1 MKAAAA
7 RGALPIPAEDLLQVL
22 FHLRGEK
29 DLRDDIL
36 QTIGSMSEGTL
47 TAVAADPGTPPPM
60 LDFLVRSAF
69 KRAEVMEKLL
79 LNPAT
84 PDQTLQLAAQHGPVS
99 LLELLMLNQVRLTRV
114 PAIIQTMLAN
124 PAVTLSIRR
133 RLKEI
138 WELHQAESA
147 DRGALEVRR
156 AEDAREAAAAE
167 AAARAKDEAE
177 TQAKAAAE
185 AEASKAAEEGDPAA
199 ESEPSL
205 QELAEMV
212 GLEGLDD
219 LDDLGESEL
228 DAAVLEGLQE
238 DGAAPDERRLAERLM
253 TMSVAEKVQLAL
265 KGDRSAR
272 TLLIR
277 ESSKLIQEA
286 VIKSPK
292 ITENEVET
300 FASLRSLSQD
310 VLRMISLNRE
320 YTKTYSIVL
329 NLIKNPRCPQPQA
342 ISLMPNLQQ
351 RDLKFLLKDK
361 NVGEGIRRQ
370 AKLIMEKRKKR

>member
-29 DLRDDIL
+29 DLREDIL
-36 QTIGSMSEGTL
+36 RTIGSMSEDTL
-47 TAVAADPGTPPPM
+47 TVIAADPGTPPPM

-69 KRAEVMEKLL
+69 KRAEVMEMLL

-138 WELHQAESA
+138 WELHQTESA

-156 AEDAREAAAAE
+156 AEDAREAAAAD
-167 AAARAKDEAE
+167 AAARAKEEAE
-177 TQAKAAAE
+177 TQAKVAAE
-185 AEASKAAEEGDPAA
+185 AEASKAAEDGEPAA

-238 DGAAPDERRLAERLM
+238 EGAAPDERRLAERLI

-310 VLRMISLNRE
+310 VLRMISMNRE